1 MSIEKFYNF
10 FLSPEIFSGL
20 RKEVERGG
28 ERSFFVA
35 LFTSLSTF

>member
-1 MSIEKFYNF
+1 MSIEKILQL
-10 FLSPEIFSGL
+10 LSELRNFSGL